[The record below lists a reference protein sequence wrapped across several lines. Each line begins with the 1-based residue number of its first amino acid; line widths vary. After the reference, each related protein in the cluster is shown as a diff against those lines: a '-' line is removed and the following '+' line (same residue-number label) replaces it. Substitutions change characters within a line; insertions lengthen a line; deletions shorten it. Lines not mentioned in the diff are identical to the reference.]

1 MKKLVEF
8 QKMMR
13 EIEERENIFV
23 CKIYAIERRMFTN
36 EHKSDIDFYA
46 VAKERNS
53 EKYRAYYYYT
63 STMEKPNYVVC
74 YSRED
79 AYKETRETIAKISL

>member
-23 CKIYAIERRMFTN
+23 YRIYAIEGRMFTN

-53 EKYRAYYYYT
+53 EKYRAYYYFT
-63 STMEKPNYVVC
+63 STMKKPNYVVC

-79 AYKETRETIAKISL
+79 AYKETREKIAKMSL